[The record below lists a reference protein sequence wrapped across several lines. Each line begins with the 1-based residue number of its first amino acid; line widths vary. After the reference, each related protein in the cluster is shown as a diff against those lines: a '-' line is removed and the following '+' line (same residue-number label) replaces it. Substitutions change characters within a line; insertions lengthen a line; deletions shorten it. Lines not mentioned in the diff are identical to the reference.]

1 MFTEVLDTLLDVN
14 TELMRVQCGVYCELE
29 EKDSQAEPEVN
40 GYDED
45 DVFTD
50 VDEMGFTGDNYMTAF
65 FPSNSNVTR
74 NE

>member
-1 MFTEVLDTLLDVN
+1 MFTEVLDCLLHVN

-29 EKDSQAEPEVN
+29 EKDNQAEPDVN

-45 DVFTD
+45 DVFGD
-50 VDEMGFTGDNYMTAF
+50 VDGMGFAGDNYMTAF
-65 FPSNSNVTR
+65 SPSNSNVTR